1 MIDIGDDIMK
11 ARPERVTSRPLQQTL
26 QWTAAVE
33 NRINQ
38 RITTFYKSYSLPP
51 LWPDRLPP

>member
-1 MIDIGDDIMK
+1 MIDIGDDVMK

-38 RITTFYKSYSLPP
+38 RITTFYKSFLPP